1 VQRGAESV
9 LYDDP
14 AEMYFHTVG
23 IFERRR
29 LGEIVPEVVDDAHL
43 PYFRTFR
50 DPRCGKIV
58 ERAMATD
65 IKTYLVDDILTKV
78 DRASMAYSLEARVP
92 LLDHRIVEF
101 AARLPM
107 EHKVHG
113 GGTKHLLRKI
123 LYRHVPRELIDR
135 PKMGFGIPVNRWL
148 RNELRPLLAEYLNE
162 ERVRR
167 EGFLRPKG
175 VERIVREHLSGR
187 RDHQYRLW
195 ALLVFAMW
203 VERYRPTS

>member
-1 VQRGAESV
+1 
-9 LYDDP
+9 
-14 AEMYFHTVG
+14 MFFHTVG

-43 PYFRTFR
+43 PFFRTFG
-50 DPRCGKIV
+50 DPRCGGIV
-58 ERAMATD
+58 DRAMATD
-65 IKTYLVDDILTKV
+65 IKTYLVDDILAKV

-107 EHKVHG
+107 EHKARG
-113 GGTKHLLRKI
+113 RGTKLLLRKI
-123 LYRHVPRELIDR
+123 LYRHVSRELIDR

-148 RNELRPLLAEYLNE
+148 RNELRPLLDEYLG
-162 ERVRR
+162 RDLVRK
-167 EGFLRPKG
+167 EGFLRPEG
-175 VERIVREHLSGR
+175 VERVVREHLSGR

>member
-1 VQRGAESV
+1 
-9 LYDDP
+9 
-14 AEMYFHTVG
+14 MYFHTVG

-29 LGEIVPEVVDDAHL
+29 IGEVLTETFDDQGL
-43 PYFRTFR
+43 RYFRDFR
-50 DPRCGKIV
+50 DPRAGGIV

-65 IKTYLVDDILTKV
+65 ILTYLTDDILAKV

-107 EHKVHG
+107 EYKVRG
-113 GGTKHLLRKI
+113 GETKHLLKRV
-123 LYRHVPRELIDR
+123 LFRHVPKTLLDR

-148 RNELRPLLAEYLNE
+148 RNELRPLLEEYLGKD
-162 ERVRR
+162 RVRG
-167 EGFLRPKG
+167 EGFLRPEG
-175 VERIVREHLSGR
+175 VDRVVTEHLSGR

-203 VERYRPTS
+203 RERHRPSG

>member
-1 VQRGAESV
+1 
-9 LYDDP
+9 
-14 AEMYFHTVG
+14 VG

-29 LGEIVPEVVDDAHL
+29 LGEIVPEVVDDAGL
-43 PYFRTFR
+43 SYFRTFR
-50 DPRCGKIV
+50 DPRCGGIV
-58 ERAMATD
+58 ERAMSTD

-107 EHKVHG
+107 EQKVRG
-113 GGTKHLLRKI
+113 RETKHLLRKI

-148 RNELRPLLAEYLNE
+148 RNELRPLLDEYLCE
-162 ERVRR
+162 DRVRR
-167 EGFLRPKG
+167 EGFLRPEG
-175 VERIVREHLSGR
+175 VGRVVREHLSGR

-203 VERYRPTS
+203 VERYRPSS